1 MLWIDDI
8 VESTPISSFFINSRI
23 DMADFVNPHKVVVRL
38 NAFSAWY
45 DMKMNQKM
53 GAKSEKLSRQFSQM
67 ESNMNLQE
75 ILKLIPIPKKK
86 AI

>member
-1 MLWIDDI
+1 
-8 VESTPISSFFINSRI
+8 
-23 DMADFVNPHKVVVRL
+23 
-38 NAFSAWY
+38 
-45 DMKMNQKM
+45 MKMNQKM